1 MGLRI
6 RLSRGGAKKRPFYRV
21 VVADVRSPRDGRYIE
36 RLGTYNPLLPKDNPA
51 RVTLN
56 EERIRHWL
64 SHGATPTHRV
74 ARFLGE
80 AEIIAMPAQRNNPNK
95 AIPKTKSQ
103 ERLKAAEEA
112 AAEAAKPKDEPA
124 AEPAATEAAEEPL
137 AEEAPAEAP
146 KPKDVP
152 AAERAAAE
160 EPLAEEAAAEAAKP
174 EDEAAADAPAA
185 AEAAPEPEA
194 AAAVEAKDEG

>member
-64 SHGATPTHRV
+64 SHGATPTDRV

-95 AIPKTKSQ
+95 AIPKTKAQ

-137 AEEAPAEAP
+137 AEEAPTEAP

-160 EPLAEEAAAEAAKP
+160 KPLAE
-174 EDEAAADAPAA
+174 EAAADAPAA